1 MQAAGFGHTIF
12 LSPSLWLSGLPQSMG
27 LFAKF
32 RPSGLPQ
39 NGHGNHK
46 TQLEAMR
53 GTEVTPRGPGGCP
66 WVGIPDR
73 PGAGPAMSLTLFP
86 A

>member
-1 MQAAGFGHTIF
+1 MQAPGFGHAIF
-12 LSPSLWLSGLPQSMG
+12 LTPSLWLSGLPQSMG

-32 RPSGLPQ
+32 RPSGLPR
-39 NGHGNHK
+39 NGQGDHK

-53 GTEVTPRGPGGCP
+53 GTEVTPRGCP

-73 PGAGPAMSLTLFP
+73 LRARPAMSLTLLP